1 MHEWTLP
8 IRNPVF
14 LLSILLLVVLI
25 VPALMQRLRI
35 PGLVGLI
42 LAGAFLGPH
51 GINLLEQGEGIQLLA
66 KAGLLY
72 IMFWAGLEMD
82 LDSFLKNRHKSVVFG
97 LLTFGLPLLLGG
109 MGAYYALGF
118 TFTGALLAASM
129 FSTHTLVS
137 YPIINRFRLSQ
148 DEAVVIAVGGTMITD
163 TLALL
168 ILAVI
173 SGMQQGEVNTLF
185 WFKMISSL
193 LAFGLV
199 IYFLLPRAAKW
210 FFRRVES
217 DLTYQYVFVLALLFS
232 CGVLAE
238 LAGVEAIIGAFFA
251 GLMLNRLVPDA
262 SPLMNRI
269 ELFGNA
275 LFIPAFMFSVGM
287 LINPGVFFEGQ
298 KTIFTALVLTSIA
311 LITKWAAAFATQKI
325 FRYSGHQRQ
334 LIFGLTSSHAA
345 ATIAIILIGFQL
357 GIFDETVLNAI
368 IFLILVTCL
377 VSTFSTDRVTR
388 KIVAER
394 ASAVDSSTTREQ
406 RILVPY
412 ANPKSV
418 IRLVDFSFLIK
429 LPDQNEPVYPLA
441 IFLEENDVREKIR
454 HNIHLLEPVLA
465 HAAERR
471 ILLSPV
477 HRVDVSPAGGIVRAA
492 NELLATD
499 IVIGWQPRVS
509 TTEKLFGAI
518 HDNLLEDTADIIFVT
533 HLTRSPIDFRKVE
546 MVIPLNGHLEP
557 GFAGMVNRIE
567 SMCLRLNAILFLHC
581 AKDTADAFKQ
591 LISKKLAGHLQI
603 STLAEE
609 DIFSLH
615 QNAAD
620 DVLYMFVSARWEGLS
635 YKSYLEKWPAYLAEY
650 FREKSFVMIFPG
662 L

>member
-14 LLSILLLVVLI
+14 LLSVLLLVVLI
-25 VPALMQRLRI
+25 VPTLMQRLRI

-72 IMFWAGLEMD
+72 IMFWAGLEID
-82 LDSFLKNRHKSVVFG
+82 LNTFLKNKHKSLVFG
-97 LLTFGLPLLLGG
+97 LLTFGLPLMLGG
-109 MGAYYALGF
+109 AGAYYLLGF

-129 FSTHTLVS
+129 FSTHTLIS
-137 YPIINRFRLSQ
+137 YPIINRFRLTQ
-148 DEAVVIAVGGTMITD
+148 NEAVVIAVGGTMITD

-173 SGMQQGEVNTLF
+173 SGMQQGEVNTWF

-193 LAFGLV
+193 FAFGLV

-287 LINPGVFFEGQ
+287 LINPAVFFEGQ
-298 KTIFTALVLTSIA
+298 KTIVTALVLTSIA
-311 LITKWAAAFATQKI
+311 LITKWVAAFATQKI
-325 FRYSGHQRQ
+325 FRYTGHQRQ

-357 GIFDETVLNAI
+357 KIFDETVLNAI
-368 IFLILVTCL
+368 IFLILITCL

-388 KIVAER
+388 KMVAGGEVAFP
-394 ASAVDSSTTREQ
+394 ASAAKEQ

-418 IRLVDFSFLIK
+418 IHLVDFSFLIK
-429 LPDQNEPVYPLA
+429 LPNQQEPVYPLA
-441 IFLEENDVREKIR
+441 IFLEETDVREKIR

-465 HAAERR
+465 HAAEHKV
-471 ILLSPV
+471 LLSPV
-477 HRVDVSPAGGIVRAA
+477 HRVDVSPASGIVRTA

-509 TTEKLFGAI
+509 TTEKLFGTL
-518 HDNLLEDTADIIFVT
+518 HDNLLEDTTDIVFVT
-533 HLTRSPIDFRKVE
+533 HFTRSPIVFRKVE
-546 MVIPLNGHLEP
+546 MVIPFNGHLEP
-557 GFAGMVNRIE
+557 GFGGMVSRIE
-567 SMCLRLNAILFLHC
+567 NMCLYLNAALHLHC
-581 AKDTADAFKQ
+581 APDTGMVFKSQ
-591 LISKKLAGHLQI
+591 VSKKLADQLQI
-603 STLAEE
+603 SVLEEE
-609 DIFSLH
+609 DIFRLH

-620 DVLYMFVSARWEGLS
+620 DVFYIFVSARWEGLS
-635 YKSYLEKWPAYLAEY
+635 YKNYLEKWPAYLAAY
-650 FREKSFVMIFPG
+650 FREKSFVLIFPG